1 MSNLINSHLKE
12 CVRRNR
18 FRINYGGICSV
29 PWEKMARISEYFH
42 LGKTQC
48 ELDFVDVF
56 TDRDIRLFIDPYA
69 ISLLPGNWS
78 QDAHGLLITF
88 FQKVTDSIRSNKVA
102 EARELLSHLSEPEE
116 TRLGMTKDGSEGA
129 GVGPTQAEAIYQ
141 ALAKS
146 SAVKHGFLNALEE
159 CELMIPGIGQDKI
172 SDLSTN
178 IIRLKLIEYTHEQ
191 CLLHNIPTRN
201 VAAGAVFSQDT
212 HSWEGLYAEL
222 PVVND
227 ASLLLVPKAIV
238 RFRSLYDHQ
247 QYYRHFVLNYLRAE
261 ALSAGSSLVRS
272 LRNGKR
278 VVFKKDLQAE
288 FPCSKEF
295 LFEFSQKR
303 PDVLESYRE
312 SLKRLHSKGQ
322 KSLLSL
328 EDQAEVAASLR
339 QALRNIPVGAE
350 AATQYHRLMIGVV
363 EIIFYPQLIRPV
375 KEQEIHQGRK
385 RVDIVME
392 NAASEGIF
400 HRLPNIRRVPCAY
413 VAFECKNYSSDVANP
428 ELDQLAGRFSF
439 QKGKVGF
446 LCCRNIDNRNLFL
459 ERCRD
464 TFRDDRGLIVV
475 LDDQVVD
482 GLLLLIERRRRDEL
496 DARIS
501 ELINEVCL
509 A

>member
-1 MSNLINSHLKE
+1 
-12 CVRRNR
+12 
-18 FRINYGGICSV
+18 
-29 PWEKMARISEYFH
+29 MARISEYFN
-42 LGKTQC
+42 LGKTQS

-69 ISLLPGNWS
+69 VSLLPGKWS
-78 QDAHGLLITF
+78 QDAHGLLMTF
-88 FQKVTDSIRSNKVA
+88 FQKVIDSIRSNRA
-102 EARELLSHLSEPEE
+102 PDARELLSHLSEPEE
-116 TRLGMTKDGSEGA
+116 TRLGMTREGSDGA
-129 GVGPTQAEAIYQ
+129 GVGPAQAAAIYQ

-159 CELMIPGIGQDKI
+159 CELMIPGVGQDKI

-178 IIRLKLIEYTHEQ
+178 IIRSKLIEYTNEQ
-191 CLLHNIPTRN
+191 CLLHDIPTQN
-201 VAAGAVFSQDT
+201 VAAGAVFSQDSHT
-212 HSWEGLYAEL
+212 WEGVYADL
-222 PVVND
+222 PIVNG
-227 ASLLLVPKAIV
+227 ASLLMVPKAIV

-247 QYYRHFVLNYLRAE
+247 QYYRQFVLNYLRAE
-261 ALSAGSSLVRS
+261 ALSAGSSLVRA
-272 LRNGKR
+272 LKNGKR
-278 VVFKKDLQAE
+278 VVYKKDLQAE

-303 PDVLESYRE
+303 PEVLEDYRE
-312 SLKRLHSKGQ
+312 SLKRLHAKGQ
-322 KSLLSL
+322 KSLLST
-328 EDQAEVAASLR
+328 EDQAEVAAALR
-339 QALRNIPVGAE
+339 QSLRNIPVGTD

-363 EIIFYPQLIRPV
+363 EMVFYPQLIRPV
-375 KEQEIHQGRK
+375 KEREIHQGRK
-385 RVDIVME
+385 RIDIVME

-400 HRLPNIRRVPCAY
+400 LRLPNVRRVPCAY
-413 VAFECKNYSSDVANP
+413 VAIECKNYSSDVANP

-446 LCCRNIDNRNLFL
+446 LCCRNINNRELFL

-464 TFRDDRGLIVV
+464 TFRDDRGLIVL

-482 GLLLLIERRRRDEL
+482 ELLSLIERHRRDDL

-501 ELINEVCL
+501 ELVNQVCL